1 MIPLPKFSFM
11 QTIILICLISYSLLL
26 FLVMWLTSRKANN
39 ETYFIGN
46 RRSPWFV
53 VAYGMIGASLSGVTF
68 LSVPGDVYKT
78 QFTYFGIV
86 IGYVVGYIVIAK
98 ILLPLYY
105 RLNLTSIYT
114 YLEQRFG
121 NASYKTGSF
130 FFILSRL
137 LGSALRMYIV
147 IYVLQEFVFSHWH
160 IPIAVTAS
168 FFVLII
174 LFYTFK
180 GGLKTVVWT
189 DTLQTTFLL
198 AALIFTIIFI
208 PKEINLSF
216 GQLFSEMKTSGYAD
230 VFNTNWREHNF
241 FLKQII
247 SGAFITI
254 TMTGLDQDMM
264 QKNLSCKNLKESQRN
279 MFTFSG
285 ILVLVNALFLL
296 MGGMLIMYSMHNGID
311 LTAIKTDRIFSTV
324 AFDYLPPIA
333 AIVFVIGLISA
344 GYSSA
349 DGTLTALTTVLCVD
363 FIGLEKMNKPEKKKI
378 KIRRSMHILMGLLF
392 LLIILIFSRF
402 HNDALIRILFRVASY
417 TYGPLL
423 GLYTFGLFTKRTLK
437 ADRIVPLFACLSP
450 LICLPLDMFSKQL
463 LWGYEFG
470 FELLLLNGLI
480 MFLLLWAGS
489 KRSVVTKK

>member
-1 MIPLPKFSFM
+1 M
-11 QTIILICLISYSLLL
+11 QFTLFICLISYSLLL
-26 FLVMWLTSRKANN
+26 FLVMWLTSRKADNQ
-39 ETYFIGN
+39 TYFIGN

-53 VAYGMIGASLSGVTF
+53 VAYGMVGASLSGVTF
-68 LSVPGDVYKT
+68 LSVPGDVYNT

-86 IGYVVGYIVIAK
+86 LGYIVGYIVIAK

-137 LGSALRMYIV
+137 LGSALRMYLV
-147 IYVLQEFVFSHWH
+147 IYVLQEFVFCHWN

-174 LFYTFK
+174 LLYTFK
-180 GGLKTVVWT
+180 GGIKTIVWT
-189 DTLQTTFLL
+189 DTLQTTFFL
-198 AALIFTIIFI
+198 AALVFTIIFI
-208 PKEINLSF
+208 PKEMDLSF
-216 GQLFSEMKTSGYAD
+216 GQIFNEMQIKGYTKI
-230 VFNTNWREHNF
+230 FNVEWREHNF
-241 FLKQII
+241 FIKQII

-264 QKNLSCKNLKESQRN
+264 QKNLTCKNIKEAQRN
-279 MFTFSG
+279 MFTFTG
-285 ILVLVNALFLL
+285 VLVFVNALFLV
-296 MGGMLIMYSMHNGID
+296 MGGMLIIYSINNGID
-311 LTAIKTDRIFSTV
+311 LTSIKTDRIFSTV
-324 AFDYLPPIA
+324 AFNYLPSIA

-363 FIGLEKMNKPEKKKI
+363 FLGLEKMKKTEKEKI
-378 KIRRSMHILMGLLF
+378 NIRRIMHILMGILF
-392 LLIILIFSRF
+392 LLVILVFSHF
-402 HNDALIRILFRVASY
+402 HNDALIRIIFQVASY

-423 GLYTFGLFTKRTLK
+423 GLYTFGLFTKRKLK
-437 ADRIVPLFACLSP
+437 ADRLVPFFAILSP
-450 LICLPLDMFSKQL
+450 LICLLLNKFSAQL
-463 LWGYEFG
+463 LCGYIFG
-470 FELLLLNGLI
+470 FELLLVNGLV
-480 MFLLLWAGS
+480 MFSFLWINS
-489 KRSVVTKK
+489 RKDSSLQSE